1 MARFVPPNDVL
12 DQRELG
18 PDRFQLLAPLWYD
31 SDVLGGRVVKVAKGF
46 VYDLESIPRWLPW
59 TYAWLA
65 GTASRAGAVH
75 DWLAQVH
82 KVGDFSVDRAVADAV
97 YYEATGVDGNGWL
110 KRWIKWLGVRVG
122 GAAAWASGPSR
133 FRVIGN
139 ERRQRPRMDGS
150 ERREVL
156 DKLKGLRGPQ
166 AP

>member
-1 MARFVPPNDVL
+1 MSRFVPPHDKL
-12 DQRELG
+12 DLRELG
-18 PDRFQLLAPLWYD
+18 TDRFQLLRPLWYE
-31 SDVLGGRVVKVAKGF
+31 SEVLGGRIVKVPSGF
-46 VYDLESIPRWLPW
+46 VYDRESIPRCLPIV
-59 TYAWLA
+59 YAWLA
-65 GTASRAGAVH
+65 GTASRAGTVH
-75 DWLAQVH
+75 DRLVQVH